1 MIVFFEATTD
11 QEIAAITDKRKL
23 VEDIKIGVYFIEYKG
38 KVIGMSRYS
47 GETKSFIDITTVYI
61 TPNYREKGFGK
72 KLMEYTIDNI
82 ISANKIPVTQTSSL
96 NLIARKTYESL
107 GFIKLDDYLFEFIL

>member
-38 KVIGMSRYS
+38 EPIGMSRYS
-47 GETKSFIDITTVYI
+47 GETKNFIDITTVYI
-61 TPNYREKGFGK
+61 TPNYRGKGFGK

-107 GFIKLDDYLFEFIL
+107 GFIKLDDYLFEFIS